1 MSAVRKLSEPAW
13 LALAE
18 ALCTYHWYKA
28 EFETMVRAHFVEAP
42 DALAAVSF
50 AETKRVATGQLIM
63 ALRLNERKYQ
73 AVVIDALIALSD
85 VDPDFPHLARLEN
98 GPRRAAEAK
107 AAYDSVRSVV
117 DEYSELAAQRE
128 SARREAEETRARE
141 DAWRLHN
148 SRLNELKSQFL
159 EMHGSSAEPQAR
171 GYAFEKFLNAL
182 FELWDLY
189 PRAAYSLEH
198 EQIDGA
204 FTFRTDDYILE
215 ARWQADPLQPKDL
228 NDFRAKV
235 DGKARNTLGLCM
247 SISGFT
253 DGAIAQH
260 SRSQTPLVLMD
271 GTDLMPIL
279 EGRIALAEVLE
290 RKRRHA
296 AETGNP
302 MYRASGP

>member
-1 MSAVRKLSEPAW
+1 MSAVRRLSEPAW
-13 LALAE
+13 EALAE
-18 ALCTYHWYKA
+18 ALSTYHWFKA
-28 EFETMVRAHFVEAP
+28 DFETLVRAHFAEAP
-42 DALAAVSF
+42 DALAAVNF
-50 AETKRVATGQLIM
+50 GETKRVATGQLIRV
-63 ALRLNERKYQ
+63 LRLNERKYQ
-73 AVVIDALIALSD
+73 AAVIDALVALSK
-85 VDPDFPHLARLEN
+85 VDPEFPRLARLED
-98 GPRRAAEAK
+98 GADRVAEAK

-117 DEYSELAAQRE
+117 DEHSELAAQRE
-128 SARREAEETRARE
+128 SARRAAEEARAGEEAR
-141 DAWRLHN
+141 RLHN
-148 SRLNELKSQFL
+148 NRLDELRSQFL
-159 EMHGSSAEPQAR
+159 EMHASSGDPQAR
-171 GYAFEKFLNAL
+171 GYAFEGFLNAF

-235 DGKARNTLGLCM
+235 DGKARNTLGLCI
-247 SISGFT
+247 SISSFT
-253 DGAIAQH
+253 DGAIVQH

-279 EGRIALAEVLE
+279 EGHIELTEVLE

-302 MYRASGP
+302 MYRA

>member
-18 ALCTYHWYKA
+18 ALRTYHWYKA
-28 EFETMVRAHFVEAP
+28 DFETMVRAHFAQAP

-50 AETKRVATGQLIM
+50 GETKRIATGQLIR

-73 AVVIDALIALSD
+73 AVVIDALVALND
-85 VDPDFPHLARLEN
+85 VNPEFPHLSRLED
-98 GPRRAAEAK
+98 GAAHVAEAK
-107 AAYDSVRSVV
+107 TAYDAVRSVV
-117 DEYSELAAQRE
+117 DEYSELAALRE
-128 SARREAEETRARE
+128 SARREAEEARASEEAR
-141 DAWRLHN
+141 RLHN
-148 SRLNELKSQFL
+148 SRLAELRSQFL
-159 EMHGSSAEPQAR
+159 EMHESSAEPQAR
-171 GYAFEKFLNAL
+171 GYAFERFLNAL
-182 FELWDLY
+182 FELWDLH
-189 PRAAYSLEH
+189 PRAAYSLKH

-228 NDFRAKV
+228 DDFRAKV
-235 DGKARNTLGLCM
+235 DRKARNTLGLCM

-253 DGAIAQH
+253 KGAIALH
-260 SRSQTPLVLMD
+260 SHSQTPLVLMD
-271 GTDLMPIL
+271 GPDLMPIV
-279 EGRIALAEVLE
+279 EGRIALTEVLE

-302 MYRASGP
+302 MYRA